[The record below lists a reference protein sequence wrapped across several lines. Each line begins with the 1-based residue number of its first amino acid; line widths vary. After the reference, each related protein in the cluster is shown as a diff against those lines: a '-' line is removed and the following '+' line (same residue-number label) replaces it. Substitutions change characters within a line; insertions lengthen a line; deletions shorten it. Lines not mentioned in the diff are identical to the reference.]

1 MGTVYNMMRDHE
13 KAQEYFIA
21 AQQVAGHDEPDKN
34 DLWNMGIAPR
44 LAGRTTLTKAKQ
56 NVGEMVEQWGT
67 TCYLESSLG
76 RGDESAKEWAL

>member
-44 LAGRTTLTKAKQ
+44 LTGRTMLTKAKPWGDGGTMR
-56 NVGEMVEQWGT
+56 NNMLFGEELWQG
-67 TCYLESSLG
+67 
-76 RGDESAKEWAL
+76 